1 MFKEGHLLY
10 NVLMIPL
17 QKNLIVILFAKYN
30 KTLFFKKS
38 TPDLVTVKQQHFA
51 GISDT
56 LSY

>member
-17 QKNLIVILFAKYN
+17 QKNLNCHFICKIQQNIIFQNKY
-30 KTLFFKKS
+30 TR
-38 TPDLVTVKQQHFA
+38 LVTVKQQHFA